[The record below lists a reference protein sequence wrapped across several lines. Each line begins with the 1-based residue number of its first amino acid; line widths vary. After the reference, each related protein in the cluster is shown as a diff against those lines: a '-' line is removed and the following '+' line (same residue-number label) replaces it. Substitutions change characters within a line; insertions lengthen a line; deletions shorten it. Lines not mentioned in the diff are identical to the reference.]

1 LRDVYTLSID
11 GDKLTFKTV
20 LYRSGDRSALNRM
33 VYNRDLSAILLAGTA
48 AGAVYYLLLRE
59 TCSGWQAWVALVT
72 LFIPFYLIV
81 RFWLLKEKN
90 LEMVADRKNGTIV
103 ITTDKISG
111 KSRKEIV
118 FKDVSR
124 LEAEELAPLDESDL
138 ADIIAWQKIA
148 EPGVHATPLPLFK
161 LNMLLVD
168 GSKMLIF
175 TDIINNTVVEAKK
188 SLDEFMGLA
197 QNA

>member
-1 LRDVYTLSID
+1 MRDVYTLSID

-48 AGAVYYLLLRE
+48 AATVYYLLLQE
-59 TCSGWQAWVALVT
+59 TFAGLQAWIALGA
-72 LFIPFYLIV
+72 LFIPFYLVV
-81 RFWLLKEKN
+81 RFWLLKERV
-90 LEMVADRKNGTIV
+90 LDMVADRESGTIV

-111 KSRKEIV
+111 KSRKEIAL
-118 FKDVSR
+118 KDVSR
-124 LEAEELAPLDESDL
+124 LETEELAPLDESDL
-138 ADIIAWQKIA
+138 ADIVAWHKIA

-161 LNMLLVD
+161 LNILLVD
-168 GSKMLIF
+168 GSKILIL

-188 SLDEFMGLA
+188 SLDEFMGLV
-197 QNA
+197 